1 MAMATVPPAAFPPSP
16 QSPPPAGERNRKRG
30 AGERDG
36 WGSCTLT
43 RASRR
48 LRKRAQPP
56 RRLPLRQ
63 AQGRLSPTGAGEGQ
77 EKRTGH
83 PGIALP
89 LACLRRCARQVGL
102 AAVRSAPGAGM
113 TEVGRPAPAC
123 HPRAWPL
130 HGSGDGDGLR
140 RGIALP
146 LVGQAAVRR
155 APRARG
161 RGGRAAPA
169 RGKIAFL
176 RTPAAAENDVRAS
189 TRR

>member
-1 MAMATVPPAAFPPSP
+1 MAPAAPLTLPSP
-16 QSPPPAGERNRKRG
+16 YGRGCRYPAC
-30 AGERDG
+30 
-36 WGSCTLT
+36 SCTLT

-140 RGIALP
+140 RGITLP

-161 RGGRAAPA
+161 SGAALLRPGERSRFFA
-169 RGKIAFL
+169 RRPRP
-176 RTPAAAENDVRAS
+176 RTTCEPQ
-189 TRR
+189 